1 PLDEMEQT
9 LPLASCWIEERE
21 PLNLPVNIKEQVAE
35 IEVLRLPD
43 LTKLPTKIA
52 EELWNDE

>member
-1 PLDEMEQT
+1 
-9 LPLASCWIEERE
+9 
-21 PLNLPVNIKEQVAE
+21 VNIKEQVAE